1 MRHALYALGVVSL
14 GLAAAGAA
22 PSDPAERARA
32 ILRSGGYQTDLPA
45 RAVDERPAGRGG
57 RRPAPLTP
65 LPPPI
70 HIGGLSTLLLV
81 IVAIAL
87 LAMALGFLVQRLA
100 GRTRLEPVEGE
111 AAATPVAP
119 ERAAFIED
127 AEALARAGRF
137 AEAIHALLLAALR
150 ELGRRSGSPAASP
163 AATSREVL
171 RSASLPTEA
180 RSALGPLVS
189 AVESIHFGGMAAGLD
204 EYAGCATAYR
214 QFLRACRL
222 PA

>member
-1 MRHALYALGVVSL
+1 
-14 GLAAAGAA
+14 
-22 PSDPAERARA
+22 
-32 ILRSGGYQTDLPA
+32 
-45 RAVDERPAGRGG
+45 
-57 RRPAPLTP
+57 
-65 LPPPI
+65 
-70 HIGGLSTLLLV
+70 
-81 IVAIAL
+81 
-87 LAMALGFLVQRLA
+87 MALGFLVRRLS
-100 GRTRLEPVEGE
+100 GRTVLEPVEGE
-111 AAATPVAP
+111 AATAPAAP
-119 ERAAFIED
+119 ERAALVED

-171 RSASLPTEA
+171 RSGSLPTEA
-180 RSALGPLVS
+180 RAALSPLVS
-189 AVESIHFGGMAAGLD
+189 AVESIHFGGLAAGLD